1 MKIIFKYIK
10 NIFLK
15 LFFSGPKLL
24 STITFI
30 PFLYICGWILA
41 LPTLLIG
48 LEKENLSLLGTI
60 FTFLIF
66 VFSLPKW
73 FHARWNI
80 KNTWTLLGI
89 NKIDKNRK
97 LILYFLRGF
106 TISSI
111 LVSLILITIIG
122 TEKGYWIGKIYP
134 DIFFNGILLIIGV
147 GLAEELIFRG
157 WLLEELK
164 NQFGLKN
171 AIIAQAS
178 VFSIVHIGFDLPF
191 WQMISILTGLFLLG
205 ILLALI
211 RLKDNSSLWGCIGL
225 HGGLVGLWFLT
236 NNGLLEISE
245 DAPKWLV
252 GPGNLNTNPLG
263 GIFGISLIFIFCFF
277 YLQSLKKNQV
287 LNKGFFS

>member
-1 MKIIFKYIK
+1 MKIIFKYIRK
-10 NIFLK
+10 IILR
-15 LFFSGPKLL
+15 LFFSGPNLL

-41 LPTLLIG
+41 FPTLLIG
-48 LEKENLSLLGTI
+48 LEKESLSLLGTI

-73 FHARWNI
+73 FHTRWNI
-80 KNTWTLLGI
+80 KNTWILLGI
-89 NKIDKNRK
+89 NKVDKKRK

-111 LVSLILITIIG
+111 LVSLILITIISTKCG
-122 TEKGYWIGKIYP
+122 FWIGNLYP
-134 DIFFNGILLIIGV
+134 DIFFNGILLMIGV

-164 NQFGLKN
+164 NQFGLKA
-171 AIIAQAS
+171 AIIGQAS
-178 VFSIVHIGFDLPF
+178 IFSIVHIGFNLPF
-191 WQMISILTGLFLLG
+191 FQMISILTGLFLLG

-211 RLKDNSSLWGCIGL
+211 RLKDRSSLWGCIGL

-252 GPGNLNTNPLG
+252 GPGTLNTNPLG
-263 GIFGISLIFIFCFF
+263 GIFGISLMIIFCFF
-277 YLQSLKKNQV
+277 YLLSFKDTIKSF
-287 LNKGFFS
+287 K